1 MLTFVAAA
9 FAVSALA
16 QSDTGARTPALD
28 SSVAV
33 ATFDSAW
40 RMVGASLKG
49 RGVTGLDWNAVS
61 RELRPRAARAAS
73 DSALRA
79 VIAEML
85 GRLGESHFAILP
97 PVPAPAS
104 TGANRIS
111 TLGSAGMALRVVD
124 GRMMVWRVD
133 ANGAAARAGVVPGWT
148 VERIDEMPV
157 PTLGVAD
164 SIGPRRLAAVGGA
177 MAALR
182 GAPGSDIH
190 LVARDLHGTTQ
201 DLTFARD
208 SVRGPTFRF
217 GNLPP
222 LPTSVDVAR
231 RALPDGS
238 CVGVVRFEYWMPP
251 AMLQLDRAID
261 SLRTCAGIV
270 LDLRGNLGGVAAM
283 IMGVSGHFLNA
294 PKTLGTMRS
303 RTDTMRFVAN
313 PRFATDAGAPVT
325 PYAGSLAIVVD
336 GLSASTSEM
345 FAAALQSLGRARV
358 FGERTP
364 GQALPALA
372 TKLPTGDVLM
382 HVVADFVTSDG
393 SRLEGKGVVP
403 DEVVPLNRP
412 DVVARR
418 DAALEA
424 AIRWAGGQ
432 TRASNR

>member
-9 FAVSALA
+9 VAASVIT
-16 QSDTGARTPALD
+16 QSDTGTRAPVLD
-28 SSVAV
+28 SSLAV

-40 RMVGASLKG
+40 RMVGASLNG
-49 RGVTGLDWNAVS
+49 RGVTGLNWNAVG

-73 DSALRA
+73 DSALRT
-79 VIAEML
+79 VIADML

-97 PVPAPAS
+97 PVPAPTTSA
-104 TGANRIS
+104 ANRIS
-111 TLGSAGMALRVVD
+111 TLGSAGMSVRLVD
-124 GRMMVWRVD
+124 GRMTVWRVD
-133 ANGAAARAGVVPGWT
+133 PAGPAARAGVAPGWT
-148 VERIDEMPV
+148 VERIDAMTI
-157 PTLGVAD
+157 PTLGAAD
-164 SIGPRRLAAVGGA
+164 SIGPRRLAALGGA
-177 MAALR
+177 MSALR
-182 GAPGSDIH
+182 GAPGSDVH
-190 LVARDLHGTTQ
+190 VVGRDLQGNTRE
-201 DLTFARD
+201 LTFARD

-222 LPTSVDVAR
+222 LPTSVNVVR
-231 RALPDGS
+231 RTLPDGR
-238 CVGVVRFEYWMPP
+238 CVGVVHFEYWMPP
-251 AMLQLDRAID
+251 AMPPLDRAID

-283 IMGVSGHFLNA
+283 MMGVSGHFLNDA
-294 PKTLGTMRS
+294 KTLGTMRS
-303 RTDTMRFVAN
+303 RSDTMRFVAN
-313 PRFATDAGAPVT
+313 PRRATDAGTPVE

-382 HVVADFVTSDG
+382 HVVADFVTPDG

-403 DEVVPLNRP
+403 DELVPLTRA
-412 DVVARR
+412 DVVAGR

-424 AIRWAGGQ
+424 AVRWAAAQ
-432 TRASNR
+432 MRTSIH

>member
-1 MLTFVAAA
+1 MLTL
-9 FAVSALA
+9 VSAALA
-16 QSDTGARTPALD
+16 ASIVAQPDTGTRAPVLD
-28 SSVAV
+28 SSLAV

-40 RMVGASLKG
+40 RIVGASLTG
-49 RGVTGLDWNAVS
+49 RGVTGLDWDAVG

-73 DSALRA
+73 DSALRD
-79 VIAEML
+79 VIADML

-97 PVPAPAS
+97 PVPAPATS
-104 TGANRIS
+104 AAGRIS
-111 TLGSAGMALRVVD
+111 TLGSAGMTVRVVD
-124 GRMMVWRVD
+124 NRMTVWRVD
-133 ANGAAARAGVVPGWT
+133 AGGPAARAGVVPGWT
-148 VERIDEMPV
+148 VDRIDGMTL
-157 PTLGVAD
+157 PTLGPAD

-177 MAALR
+177 MSALR
-182 GAPGSDIH
+182 GAPQSDVH
-190 LVARDLHGTTQ
+190 LVARDLQGTAR

-222 LPTSVDVAR
+222 LPTSVDVDR
-231 RALPDGS
+231 RTLPDGR
-238 CVGVVRFEYWMPP
+238 CVGIVRFEYWMPP
-251 AMLQLDRAID
+251 AMKPLDRAID

-270 LDLRGNLGGVAAM
+270 MDLRGNLGGVAAM
-283 IMGVSGHFLNA
+283 MMGVSGHFLNDA
-294 PKTLGTMRS
+294 KTLGTMRS

-313 PRFATDAGAPVT
+313 PRRATDAGTPVE

-382 HVVADFVTSDG
+382 HVVADFVMPDG
-393 SRLEGKGVVP
+393 SRLEGKGVLP
-403 DEVVPLNRP
+403 DEVVPLTRP
-412 DVVARR
+412 DVVAGR

-424 AIRWAGGQ
+424 ALRWAAGP
-432 TRASNR
+432 TRSRTH